1 MFLPIL
7 MNLVPLRDRHE
18 DSFLDKCKSFFHRK
32 MLCRDYH
39 NGIHG
44 VWFYLFFVIERETR
58 SFVKLYNF
66 IPESECLLITNSE
79 ESMLDCEG
87 ISIEVV
93 PVWKWLL
100 QFSMNNKNEDYV

>member
-7 MNLVPLRDRHE
+7 LNLVTLRDRHE

-58 SFVKLYNF
+58 FFVKLYNF
-66 IPESECLLITNSE
+66 IPESKCLLITNSE
-79 ESMLDCEG
+79 EATLDCEG